1 MKRIS
6 ILKALYESLK
16 GIILSIYCYHTIK
29 VYLSNH
35 LNIGIW
41 RLFKQKT
48 TLPHPVGIVIG
59 YKVKIGK
66 GCKIYHNVTIGTKD
80 TNDFKNGTYPEIGN
94 NVIIYPNSILLENI
108 CIGDNSIIGAG
119 SVLTENMPC
128 NSIAIG
134 NPAKIM
140 ERKNYNLK
148 KQNERK

>member
-41 RLFKQKT
+41 KLFKQKT

-59 YKVKIGK
+59 YKVEMGK

-80 TNDFKNGTYPEIGN
+80 TKNFKNGAYPKIGH
-94 NVIIYPNSILLENI
+94 NVIIFPNSLILGDI
-108 CIGDNSIIGAG
+108 SIGDNSIIGPG
-119 SVLTENMPC
+119 SIVKESVPA
-128 NSIAIG
+128 NSVAAG
-134 NPAKIM
+134 NPSKIIK
-140 ERKNYNLK
+140 KNND
-148 KQNERK
+148 